1 MSNIFKKIDDKQNML
16 LEYNKDSNIYSLL
29 FDINN
34 KKNKNVNLLLDNS
47 IYNLLK
53 QLNPEIIY
61 DVDTIITEKNEN
73 IILFIFTEIGKE
85 LGLKQKYMFLHNIK
99 ENKENKENTIYF
111 KTESIIKNE
120 LIEKQLLSN
129 EILNKINSLQE
140 IECKFANLT
149 ITLKENNI
157 VNLHYLFNI
166 NLNENLPKHLENM
179 IGLLMKKVFL
189 NLKLFIEN

>member
-16 LEYNKDSNIYSLL
+16 LEYNKNTNIYSLL

-34 KKNKNVNLLLDNS
+34 KNNKNVNLLLDNS

-61 DVDTIITEKNEN
+61 DVDTIVTEKNEN

-99 ENKENKENTIYF
+99 EHKENTICF
-111 KTESIIKNE
+111 NTKSITKNE

-129 EILNKINSLQE
+129 NILNKINSLQE

-149 ITLKENNI
+149 INLKENNI

-166 NLNENLPKHLENM
+166 NLNEILPKHLENM

-189 NLKLFIEN
+189 NLKIFIEN

>member
-16 LEYNKDSNIYSLL
+16 LEYNKDTNIYSLL
-29 FDINN
+29 FDVTN
-34 KKNKNVNLLLDNS
+34 KNNKNVNLLLDNS

-61 DVDTIITEKNEN
+61 DVDTIITENNEN

-99 ENKENKENTIYF
+99 EHKENTIF
-111 KTESIIKNE
+111 FNTKSITKNE
-120 LIEKQLLSN
+120 LIKTQLLSN
-129 EILNKINSLQE
+129 NLLNKVNSLQE
-140 IECKFANLT
+140 VECKFANLT
-149 ITLKENNI
+149 ITFKENNI
-157 VNLHYLFNI
+157 FNLHYLFNI

-189 NLKLFIEN
+189 NLKIFIEN

>member
-34 KKNKNVNLLLDNS
+34 KNNKNVNLLLDNS

-53 QLNPEIIY
+53 QLNSEIIY
-61 DVDTIITEKNEN
+61 DVDTIVTENNLN

-99 ENKENKENTIYF
+99 EHKENTIYF
-111 KTESIIKNE
+111 KTESITKNE

-189 NLKLFIEN
+189 NLKIFIEN